1 MAILPSELK
10 WYGSQVMPDDDS
22 VTAIG
27 GAIDTTKKV
36 DFADS
41 GSAYAP
47 FGLGQLVSSTTVD
60 TTQQVTVSFR
70 TLAAPTTVST
80 EVRTLT
86 GTTPVV
92 YGQNWERIL
101 KAVKNA
107 LTQGDLAVE
116 SQTAIR
122 TGTAQAGSSAGQDTF
137 TLDAG
142 ASAVDGFYVP
152 AVLRITSGAG
162 ILQIR
167 EIIDYVGATKICRVG
182 RAWDVATDNT
192 SQFRISKGIVFDK
205 QPFEIITVRR
215 PFFNSAADA
224 PGGAVRTYFEK
235 VFARNMNNGQTLTGC
250 SIKEVADLTGEC
262 TFGLAST
269 TSDSGTN
276 GTGNN
281 RQVAPAAMTFDNN
294 DKNVPGANLGP
305 GNIPGAGTTS
315 AIGVWLKLTRQP
327 GDASLNQ
334 PVTMRA
340 LGTTL

>member
-1 MAILPSELK
+1 MAILPSDLK

-41 GSAYAP
+41 GSTYAP

-70 TLAAPTTVST
+70 LPNNPTGVST

-92 YGQNWERIL
+92 YGQNWDRIL

-107 LTQGDLAVE
+107 LTQGDIAVE

-122 TGTAQAGSSAGQDTF
+122 TGTLQAGGLAGTDTAL
-137 TLDAG
+137 LDAG
-142 ASAVDGFYVP
+142 ASAVDNFYLP
-152 AVLRITSGAG
+152 AVIRITAGAG

-167 EIIDYVGATKICRVG
+167 EIIEYIGSSKQIRVN
-182 RAWDVATDNT
+182 RAWDVTTDAT

-235 VFARNMNNGQTLTGC
+235 VFARNMNATQTLTSA
-250 SIKEVADLTGEC
+250 SIKEVADLTGET
-262 TFGLAST
+262 TFGIAST
-269 TSDSGTN
+269 TSDNGTN
-276 GTGNN
+276 GVGNN
-281 RQVAPAAMTFDNN
+281 RQVAPVAITFDNN
-294 DKNVPGANLGP
+294 DKNVPGSNLGA

-327 GDASLNQ
+327 GDSSLNQ

-340 LGTTL
+340 TGVTI